1 MEAASA
7 EIGKLEFRL
16 SDPALYTKEPA
27 AYQKFAAALDAE
39 RAKLT
44 AMEEEW
50 LELEMLREELEG

>member
-7 EIGKLEFRL
+7 EIGRLEAKL
-16 SDPALYTKEPA
+16 SDPALYAKEPA
-27 AYQKFAAALDAE
+27 AYQKLAAALDAE

-50 LELEMLREELEG
+50 LELEMLREEVEG